1 MKKGIITTAFFFLC
15 YAIGGGQ
22 ALNKTFLNSTV
33 YISFKTPTKYSV
45 GTGFLVLR
53 KVDHDKG
60 HIFLITNKHVL
71 PKEGKTQSITVR
83 VNTQSGDK
91 LTVRE
96 IEILIVGKDGKY
108 LSSVLLHPK
117 EKFDVAAI
125 HITEEVIKHNI
136 IGAWIPYSLFATKE
150 ILLKEN
156 ITVGDEIFLLGY
168 PGAIYDPRNISP
180 VLRQGIISTMPSEGY
195 TFNRILRQKFNLPG
209 QIDGFL
215 IDANVFPGSS
225 GSLVIFKQQPVTIG
239 SGGGALVSR
248 KKLTPYLLG
257 IISGSIPIEDF
268 GRHQRMGLGIVY
280 SADSIKETI
289 EQFYD

>member
-1 MKKGIITTAFFFLC
+1 M
-15 YAIGGGQ
+15 
-22 ALNKTFLNSTV
+22 NKEFLNSTV
-33 YISFKTPTKYSV
+33 YIFFKKTPTEYSG
-45 GTGFLVLR
+45 GTGFLVVR
-53 KVDHDKG
+53 EVNRDMG

-71 PKEGKTQSITVR
+71 PKEDKAQSITVR

-91 LTVRE
+91 FAVRE
-96 IEILIVGKDGKY
+96 IEIPIVGKDGKY

-117 EKFDVAAI
+117 EKFDVTAV

-136 IGAWIPYSLFATKE
+136 KGAWIPYSLFVTKE
-150 ILLKEN
+150 ILLREN

-168 PGAIYDPRNISP
+168 PGAIYDQRNISP

-195 TFNRILRQKFNLPG
+195 AFNKTLRQEFNLPN

-239 SGGGALVSR
+239 PRGGALFSR
-248 KKLTPYLLG
+248 TKITPYLLG